1 MDSLICFTARC
12 NCGSFRLRSPAFV
25 IFPFVKISRC
35 GYIGLRHLIEKGNL
49 NNPFEW
55 ETIGLMAQGLFLSTL
70 SFIDHL
76 MYRIS
81 LKDTT
86 YFDFRKET
94 WISNNLKDYSKLH
107 LNASAFSYRS
117 IQVEIT
123 KNRSLGLSKGWPPPL
138 NRSDCL
144 IEGEITVIKGKEIRD
159 FHNWPLNTG
168 WPLNMVPLNTGLT
181 VLTIKLLLFAFLFD
195 HKVFV
200 IVSTCMLTETVKP
213 LSFCTLGTLALMLKT
228 LWWLPLRGKQSFLA
242 KWNLSSFWQVS
253 VSELMTNLKS
263 KNPHYIRCIKVL
275 YFIKIFIAKDLQLVA
290 IKYRYLPIIRHQ
302 SLASDW
308 DSLRLSHSFY
318 VQTDRWNRERKII
331 VVCTI

>member
-1 MDSLICFTARC
+1 
-12 NCGSFRLRSPAFV
+12 
-25 IFPFVKISRC
+25 
-35 GYIGLRHLIEKGNL
+35 
-49 NNPFEW
+49 
-55 ETIGLMAQGLFLSTL
+55 
-70 SFIDHL
+70 
-76 MYRIS
+76 
-81 LKDTT
+81 
-86 YFDFRKET
+86 
-94 WISNNLKDYSKLH
+94 
-107 LNASAFSYRS
+107 
-117 IQVEIT
+117 
-123 KNRSLGLSKGWPPPL
+123 
-138 NRSDCL
+138 
-144 IEGEITVIKGKEIRD
+144 
-159 FHNWPLNTG
+159 
-168 WPLNMVPLNTGLT
+168 MVPLNTGLT

-228 LWWLPLRGKQSFLA
+228 LWWLSLRGKQSFLA